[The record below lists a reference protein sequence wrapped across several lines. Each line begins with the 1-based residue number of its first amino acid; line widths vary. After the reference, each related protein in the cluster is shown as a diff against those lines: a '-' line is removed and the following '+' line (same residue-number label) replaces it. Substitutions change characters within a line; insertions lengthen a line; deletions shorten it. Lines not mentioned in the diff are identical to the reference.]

1 MFEALAL
8 HCVQVPG
15 AEHASHPERHTGVSH
30 WLPVYPVPVQSHVQS
45 AFCAPLF
52 WHCTE
57 HTHAPL
63 LLSHCPNPAAQVL
76 PSQNVWH
83 VVP

>member
-1 MFEALAL
+1 MRTKIKEKT
-8 HCVQVPG
+8 G
-15 AEHASHPERHTGVSH
+15 EREQEEEKSTPGVSH

-63 LLSHCPNPAAQVL
+63 LLSHCPNPVAHVL
-76 PSQNVWH
+76 ASQNVWH